1 MRMLPLTILI
11 AATVLGQEKP
21 AEKPQVPV
29 QGPPPKNLTKLPDG
43 HFSANAEP
51 KNPESFEIH
60 VVIIGETLS
69 GISRDVLKDGK
80 LWPQIWEQNEHIVNP
95 HWIYPN
101 DKILIKPVTRITEA
115 TPPGQGNPEE
125 ATPAAAAPPEEAPAT
140 TAPAQRRRLVVS
152 PAMAPPAPPGPKSI
166 FNLTPPRVFPEVK
179 EADVYCSGFIR
190 TEDVPRDLKVVA
202 RYSDHNEYQGLANV
216 GDYVYLNKGLEGG
229 VTPGAT
235 YEVVRPTKLVDTL
248 GMHYLEVAQVQIVIG
263 QSKYSLA
270 RITRGCGAVELG
282 DVLIP
287 YMKTEFPELPSKRP
301 FSGTMRA
308 SGQVPGKVVMT
319 KVKLESTGSKFSNG
333 KTTPNVMGT
342 LSTLDR
348 GLAGEGG
355 VVYLNVGRGEGVKA
369 GDLFIVFRDVPA
381 ADLREGNEQA
391 RTAIAEVVVLKVEE
405 KASTALVTYSADVIG
420 RGDLVERR

>member
-1 MRMLPLTILI
+1 MRILPLTILI

-21 AEKPQVPV
+21 AEKPQLPV

-43 HFSANAEP
+43 HFSANTEP
-51 KNPESFEIH
+51 KNPENFEIH
-60 VVIIGETLS
+60 VVVIGETLS

-115 TPPGQGNPEE
+115 TPPGPGAPQE
-125 ATPAAAAPPEEAPAT
+125 AAPVAPTEEAPQT
-140 TAPAQRRRLVVS
+140 TPERRRLVVS
-152 PAMAPPAPPGPKSI
+152 PAMAPAGPPGPKSF
-166 FNLTPPRVFPEVK
+166 FNLNPPRVFPEVK
-179 EADVYCSGFIR
+179 EADLYCSGFIR
-190 TEDVPRDLKVVA
+190 TEDVPRGLKVVA
-202 RYSDHNEYQGLANV
+202 RYSDYNEYQGLANI
-216 GDYVYLNKGLEGG
+216 GDYVYLNQGLEGG
-229 VTPGAT
+229 VMPGAT
-235 YEVVRPTKLVDTL
+235 YEVVRPTKAVDTL
-248 GMHYLEVAQVQIVIG
+248 GMHYLEIAQVQIVIS
-263 QSKYSLA
+263 QSKYSLG
-270 RITRGCGAVELG
+270 RIARGCGAVELG

-287 YMKTEFPELPSKRP
+287 FMKSEFPELPSRRP

-319 KVKLESTGSKFSNG
+319 KVKLESSGSKFSNG
-333 KTTPNVMGT
+333 KTTPNAKGS
-342 LSTLDR
+342 LATLDR
-348 GLAGEGG
+348 GLAGEGA
-355 VVYLNVGRGEGVKA
+355 VVYLNVGRDEGVKL

-381 ADLREGNEQA
+381 ADLREGSEQA
-391 RTAIAEVVVLKVEE
+391 KTAIAEVVILRVEE

>member
-1 MRMLPLTILI
+1 MRILPLTILI

-43 HFSANAEP
+43 HFSANTEP
-51 KNPESFEIH
+51 KNPENFEIH

-69 GISRDVLKDGK
+69 GISRDVLMDGK

-115 TPPGQGNPEE
+115 TPPGPANPEE
-125 ATPAAAAPPEEAPAT
+125 AAAAAPPEEAPPAT
-140 TAPAQRRRLVVS
+140 TPQRRRLVVS
-152 PAMAPPAPPGPKSI
+152 PAMAPPAPAGPKSI

-202 RYSDHNEYQGLANV
+202 RYSDYNEIQPIANT
-216 GDYVYLNKGLEGG
+216 GDYVYLSKGLEGG

-235 YEVVRPTKLVDTL
+235 YEVVRPTKAVDTL

-270 RITRGCGAVELG
+270 RVTRGCGAVELG

-308 SGQVPGKVVMT
+308 SGQVPGKVAQT
-319 KVKLESTGSKFSNG
+319 KVALESTGSKFSNG
-333 KTTPNVMGT
+333 KMPPAARGSLAFM
-342 LSTLDR
+342 DR
-348 GLAGEGG
+348 GVAGEGG
-355 VVYLNVGRGEGVKA
+355 VVYLNVGRGEGVKT
-369 GDLFIVFRDVPA
+369 GDVFIVFRDVPA

-391 RTAIAEVVVLKVEE
+391 RTAIAEVVILRVEE